1 MDILRNSNSML
12 AVLDSYVFDNAADIM
27 IQVAENFRRRRVEK
41 NITRQRIAEL
51 SGVPLSTVARFE
63 QKGLISFESLIKL
76 AMALGY
82 TSEIKNLFSAPKFD
96 TMEELDLIRHK
107 MKDKR
112 AYVKRN
118 EDTEPNKTDKFQ

>member
-1 MDILRNSNSML
+1 MDGFT
-12 AVLDSYVFDNAADIM
+12 FDNAADVM
-27 IQVAENFRRRRVEK
+27 VQVAENFRRRRVEK

-82 TSEIKNLFSAPKFD
+82 TSEIKNLFSAQSSTRWKSW
-96 TMEELDLIRHK
+96 T
-107 MKDKR
+107 
-112 AYVKRN
+112 
-118 EDTEPNKTDKFQ
+118 